1 MKSHGMFQD
10 RNTMGKRA
18 VSQKMG
24 EMFPHNLPNPENQ
37 LYTDGRV
44 IDANMQSSQ
53 YREADMSSAG
63 VHQDYSTVT
72 EAVDNPDAHNK
83 VDWGGLGVEGVSDQ
97 TSAIKWR
104 DANKGTEGYD
114 KNNPVQS
121 AINTSLS
128 KPTSKSTT
136 TPPVKTTKQVKKTAK
151 KNYPS
156 GWATQAVKDSQ
167 SLTDPSKKINYLA
180 ATGRSHHLSG
190 NTTNA
195 MLVKKEIGSILE
207 ANKGKGIFIE
217 DQGQRAWYR
226 NP

>member
-10 RNTMGKRA
+10 RNAMGKRA

-37 LYTDGRV
+37 LYSDGRV

-53 YREADMSSAG
+53 YREAGMSSAG
-63 VHQDYSTVT
+63 VHQNYSTVT
-72 EAVDNPDAHNK
+72 EAVDNPESHNK
-83 VDWGGLGVEGVSDQ
+83 VDWGGLGVKGVSDQ
-97 TSAIKWR
+97 ASAIKWR

-114 KNNPVQS
+114 KNNPVQK

-128 KPTSKSTT
+128 KTTSKSTT
-136 TPPVKTTKQVKKTAK
+136 TPPEKSITEVKKAAK

-156 GWATQAVKDSQ
+156 GWATQAVRESQLLDS
-167 SLTDPSKKINYLA
+167 PSKKINYLS
-180 ATGRSHHLSG
+180 ATGRSHHISG

-195 MLVKKEIGSILE
+195 MLVRNEITKIME
-207 ANKGKGIFIE
+207 NNKGQGLFIE
-217 DQGQRAWYR
+217 DQGQRAWY
-226 NP
+226 NNK